1 MRIRSPI
8 VVKCDV
14 MCGRTLCSSAT
25 VDLSDVVMHESEAHH
40 LYSLFAIMWLRDCY
54 LSPL

>member
-8 VVKCDV
+8 AIKCDV

-40 LYSLFAIMWLRDCY
+40 LYSLFAIT
-54 LSPL
+54 